1 MPRAFVEPSS
11 VQLQCLLAV
20 VDEGSFAA
28 AGRRLGMTPSGVS
41 KTIARLEDA
50 QGVRL
55 LHRSTHNL
63 ALTDAGEQVIDAVR
77 AVATSLD
84 HLRSSLTLA
93 SEDDA
98 RGRIRLTAPVAFARS
113 QLLPLLAEF
122 RAAHPQVI
130 VDVRAS
136 DEMVDLAD
144 AGIDVAL
151 RAGEIS
157 GVPGHLRQKWFDFDW
172 VACASSAYLDAYGI
186 PRSPA
191 DLEQHA
197 TIGFRNRG
205 TGLVEP
211 WWFAAE
217 PGSIEADRHGFD
229 CSIILDDA
237 ESVWHAVTLG
247 MGVGWCPSWLATA
260 DLGRGAILE
269 VLPEWRV
276 LRSPM
281 TILRRDSPQVPSR
294 VKELIAFL
302 KSKAGALDSSLSQ
315 QNPE

>member
-1 MPRAFVEPSS
+1 M
-11 VQLQCLLAV
+11 QLRCLIAV
-20 VDEGSFAA
+20 VDAGSFAA
-28 AGRRLGMTPSGVS
+28 AGRTLGMTPSGVS

-77 AVATSLD
+77 AVAEGLD

-98 RGRIRLTAPVAFARS
+98 RGRVRLTAPVAFARS
-113 QLLPLLAEF
+113 LLLPILADF
-122 RAAHPQVI
+122 QIAHPQVI

-144 AGIDVAL
+144 AGIDLAL

-172 VACASSAYLDAYGI
+172 VTCASSAYLEARGA
-186 PRSPA
+186 PRAPA
-191 DLEQHA
+191 DLKEHT

-217 PGSIEADRHGFD
+217 PGSKKADRFGFD
-229 CSIILDDA
+229 CSLILDDA

-247 MGVGWCPSWLATA
+247 MGVGWCPSWLAST
-260 DLGRGAILE
+260 GVGQKGVVEI
-269 VLPEWRV
+269 LPEWRV

-281 TILRRDSPQVPSR
+281 TILRRDSPQVPGR
-294 VKELIAFL
+294 VKDLISFL
-302 KSKAGALDSSLSQ
+302 KSRANTLDSPPSR
-315 QNPE
+315 

>member
-11 VQLQCLLAV
+11 AQLQCLIAV
-20 VDEGSFAA
+20 VDAGSFAA

-84 HLRSSLTLA
+84 HLRSSLILA

-98 RGRIRLTAPVAFARS
+98 RGRVRLTAPVAFARS

-122 RAAHPQVI
+122 RTEHPQVV

-136 DEMVDLAD
+136 DEMIDLAD

-172 VACASSAYLDAYGI
+172 VACASSAYLDAHGI
-186 PRSPA
+186 PGTPS
-191 DLEQHA
+191 DLERHA
-197 TIGFRNRG
+197 IIGFRNRG

-217 PGSIEADRHGFD
+217 RGSNKADRYAFD
-229 CSIILDDA
+229 CSIIFDDA

-247 MGVGWCPSWLATA
+247 MGVGWCPSWLASA
-260 DLGRGAILE
+260 DLGRAGVLE

-276 LRSPM
+276 MRSPM
-281 TILRRDSPQVPSR
+281 TILRRDAPQVPGR
-294 VKELIAFL
+294 VKELVAFL
-302 KSKAGALDSSLSQ
+302 KSKAATLDSPLLR
-315 QNPE
+315 

>member
-1 MPRAFVEPSS
+1 MPRAFIEPSTA
-11 VQLQCLLAV
+11 QLQCLIAV
-20 VDEGSFAA
+20 IDAGSFAG

-77 AVATSLD
+77 AVAESLD
-84 HLRSSLTLA
+84 QLRSSLTWV
-93 SEDDA
+93 SEDDT
-98 RGRIRLTAPVAFARS
+98 RGRVRLTAPVAFARS
-113 QLLPLLAEF
+113 HLLPILADF
-122 RAAHPQVI
+122 RSTHPQV
-130 VDVRAS
+130 VLDVRAT

-144 AGIDVAL
+144 AGIDIAV
-151 RAGEIS
+151 RAGEIT

-172 VACASSAYLDAYGI
+172 VACATPAYLGTNRA
-186 PRSPA
+186 PHTPTE
-191 DLEQHA
+191 LQEHT

-211 WWFAAE
+211 WWFATE
-217 PGSIEADRHGFD
+217 QGSSKSDRFGLE

-237 ESVWHAVTLG
+237 ESVWHAVRLG
-247 MGVGWCPSWLATA
+247 MGIAWVPSWMASS
-260 DLGRGAILE
+260 DLTKGEAVE
-269 VLPEWRV
+269 VLADWRV
-276 LRSPM
+276 MRSPM
-281 TILRRDSPQVPSR
+281 TILRRDTPQVPGR

-302 KSKAGALDSSLSQ
+302 KSRTNTLL
-315 QNPE
+315 

>member
-1 MPRAFVEPSS
+1 MPRAFIEPSS
-11 VQLQCLLAV
+11 VQLQCLIAV
-20 VDEGSFAA
+20 VDAGSFAA

-63 ALTDAGEQVIDAVR
+63 ALTDAGEQVIEAVR
-77 AVATSLD
+77 AVAESLD

-98 RGRIRLTAPVAFARS
+98 RGRVRLTAPVAFARS
-113 QLLPLLAEF
+113 QLLPLLADF
-122 RAAHPQVI
+122 RAAHPQV
-130 VDVRAS
+130 VLDVRAT

-172 VACASSAYLDAYGI
+172 VACATPAYLGVHGA
-186 PRSPA
+186 PQTPTE
-191 DLEQHA
+191 LEVHT

-217 PGSIEADRHGFD
+217 QGSSKSDRYGFE

-247 MGVGWCPSWLATA
+247 MGIAWVPSWMASA
-260 DLGRGAILE
+260 DLAKGDVVE
-269 VLPEWRV
+269 VLAEWRV
-276 LRSPM
+276 MRSPM
-281 TILRRDSPQVPSR
+281 TILRRDTPQVPGR

-302 KSKAGALDSSLSQ
+302 KSRAATLM
-315 QNPE
+315 E